1 MIFEAVLSNHPQLAR
16 ATFYK
21 GLVMHERKSHAAA
34 LTLYRRAAE
43 SGQAFPER
51 DRLPYYAAWSAY
63 YTGKPDEAR
72 TMIRQYIENVP
83 DQADAHYLAGVLE
96 LDADNTEAAKVSL
109 QRAIELASVD
119 LETERTMARGWVR
132 LADVHI
138 SAGELDDALVA
149 VNRAVELRPSLTEAW
164 FRKYTVLMRL
174 GDEDAAEV
182 ARERWKALSSVDN
195 VSSGVLP

>member
-1 MIFEAVLSNHPQLAR
+1 
-16 ATFYK
+16 
-21 GLVMHERKSHAAA
+21 
-34 LTLYRRAAE
+34 
-43 SGQAFPER
+43 
-51 DRLPYYAAWSAY
+51 
-63 YTGKPDEAR
+63 
-72 TMIRQYIENVP
+72 MIRQYIENVP